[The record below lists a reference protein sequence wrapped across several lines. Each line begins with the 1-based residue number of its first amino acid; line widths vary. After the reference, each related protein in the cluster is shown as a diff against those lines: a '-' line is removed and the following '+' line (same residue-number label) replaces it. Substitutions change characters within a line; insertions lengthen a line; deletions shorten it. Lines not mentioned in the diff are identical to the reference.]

1 MSADRGSRA
10 ETPNRPPRLPCSQ
23 GDLAGD
29 LGACEARRAVRERAA
44 DGIGATEGCHRAR
57 LPLIDP
63 TRAGHV
69 GQSSHRGHLHGQRR
83 GNVRR
88 PMAGLRP
95 APSSGVDKPSAVK
108 LATRN
113 NWRRRK
119 ANTGQMQ
126 VLVPIHWFERS
137 QGKRDRYT
145 DKSVEMSADLS
156 AFDAALQA
164 VTEAKDSEIATLREA
179 FEVMLTAKDGEI
191 VSLRQQWERAM
202 AYLDSRAQ
210 PRRRAARAPGPARRQ
225 AHRRPGRACDRPG
238 SGRGGQRTAEA
249 AQIAQG
255 EAEADAA
262 ELRQAEAER
271 RARGVLARLRAAW
284 RGE

>member
-1 MSADRGSRA
+1 MDNDADMSAEMSDGRW
-10 ETPNRPPRLPCSQ
+10 LDYDQ
-23 GDLAGD
+23 LAQ
-29 LGACEARRAVRERAA
+29 LRR
-44 DGIGATEGCHRAR
+44 I
-57 LPLIDP
+57 
-63 TRAGHV
+63 
-69 GQSSHRGHLHGQRR
+69 
-83 GNVRR
+83 
-88 PMAGLRP
+88 
-95 APSSGVDKPSAVK
+95 DKPSAVK

-137 QGKRDRYT
+137 QGRRDRYA

-191 VSLRQQWERAM
+191 VSLREQWERGM
-202 AYLDSRAQ
+202 AYLDAERSRADEL
-210 PRRRAARAPGPARRQ
+210 RERLDSRQ

-238 SGRGGQRTAEA
+238 SGRGG
-249 AQIAQG
+249 
-255 EAEADAA
+255 
-262 ELRQAEAER
+262 
-271 RARGVLARLRAAW
+271 
-284 RGE
+284 